1 MHFSS
6 KFPLNRGFSEEKKAM
21 FKRKA
26 EELRATHKKDH
37 PEYKYQ
43 PRRKKSKVAASTAI
57 TAIEKPIRSTKST
70 GNKRTTKNKD
80 QNRLSDSSISPSS
93 STELYIDESA
103 SPISD
108 QSCLMGIPMQQNYNY
123 SAMETIPYD
132 YCNGYDGNNVNVQ
145 HSSQIQ
151 PNNINS
157 NTNNNNNNNSSSS
170 GSSHMN
176 SANFYPNNAQRRTP
190 SMLTPPSTPINADL
204 QLLNMGNGGGQP
216 HLYNNYRGVVHDI
229 INEPMKLSPMHCSN
243 YSTNLVSD
251 QEWYNGF
258 NGCNASGSDYGNEMV
273 VDIQHPY
280 NNGYGFGTT
289 SNKFTDDQHSNY
301 FGSEKK
307 YNVDLVDQSANVPN
321 PYKTYNMHYTN
332 C

>member
-1 MHFSS
+1 
-6 KFPLNRGFSEEKKAM
+6 M

-43 PRRKKSKVAASTAI
+43 PRRKKSKVAASTAT
-57 TAIEKPIRSTKST
+57 TAAEKPTRSTKSP
-70 GNKRTTKNKD
+70 GNKRSTKNTKD
-80 QNRLSDSSISPSS
+80 QSRLSDSSISPSS
-93 STELYIDESA
+93 SAELYIDESA

-108 QSCLMGIPMQQNYNY
+108 QSCLIGPMQQNYNY
-123 SAMETIPYD
+123 SAMETIPYE
-132 YCNGYDGNNVNVQ
+132 YCNGYDGNNVNGQ
-145 HSSQIQ
+145 HPSHIQ
-151 PNNINS
+151 PNNIN
-157 NTNNNNNNNSSSS
+157 NNNNS
-170 GSSHMN
+170 SSHMN
-176 SANFYPNNAQRRTP
+176 SANFYTNNAQRRTP

-204 QLLNMGNGGGQP
+204 QLLNMGNGGGGGQA
-216 HLYNNYRGVVHDI
+216 HLYNNYRGGVNEMA
-229 INEPMKLSPMHCSN
+229 NEPLKLSPMHCSN
-243 YSTNLVSD
+243 YSTNPVAD

-258 NGCNASGSDYGNEMV
+258 NGCNASSSDYGNEMV

-289 SNKFTDDQHSNY
+289 SHKFNDDQHSNY
-301 FGSEKK
+301 FGNEKK